1 MLYNKNSRLYCISN
15 CTLVFCIYQYF
26 LAHETVSKVQRKYH
40 YIEYT
45 RISTLCSTL
54 LGYSYRA
61 KYCVIFSQR
70 DIFILLHLISQYLN
84 HQCIDD
90 NVDKIQV
97 CISML
102 SFKTVL
108 PSKIPRWQRPDSP
121 ALYHVYCQ

>member
-1 MLYNKNSRLYCISN
+1 MKYNFSLRFQCCTTKFSIILYFKLYSGFI
-15 CTLVFCIYQYF
+15 CIYQYF
-26 LAHETVSKVQRKYH
+26 LAHETISKVQRRYH
-40 YIEYT
+40 YMKY
-45 RISTLCSTL
+45 RSVLTLFSTL

-84 HQCIDD
+84 YQCIDD

-108 PSKIPRWQRPDSP
+108 PSKIPR
-121 ALYHVYCQ
+121 